1 MPLNKAYDYIIAGG
15 GCAGLSL
22 VMRMLKEPQLSDKK
36 ILIIDKDSKQ
46 LNDRTWCYWEK
57 GVGFFEEIIHRK
69 WDRAWFHGDGYSSLK
84 QLGPY
89 AYKMIRGIDF
99 YRHCHDRIRSYPN
112 VDICLGE
119 LKSIH
124 HTSDG
129 VEVMVGDQI
138 YQAQYVFNSILM
150 TQPKLGKD
158 QYDLLQHFKGWII
171 ETPEPVFQS
180 NEATLMDFRVTQEE
194 GTTFVYVMPLSP
206 TRALVEYTLF
216 TEKLLKDDQYNEGLH
231 NYIQDFLQTNDYRI
245 VEEEFGVIPMTDL
258 AFPEV
263 EGNIIYIGTAGGQT
277 KPSSGYTFRFIQ
289 KKADK
294 IVERLILGLHPY
306 APVKT
311 IEKRFKWFDKVL
323 LHMLARKK
331 MTGKKIFSLLFSR
344 NRISTIFAFLDNETS
359 IWQELRLLN
368 TLPQFPFMRAGWFE
382 LFKK

>member
-1 MPLNKAYDYIIAGG
+1 MPLNKVYDYIIAGG

-22 VMRMLKEPQLSDKK
+22 VMRMLKEPQLSTKK

-57 GVGFFEEIIHRK
+57 GEGFFDEIVYRK
-69 WDRAWFHGDGYSSLK
+69 WEKAWFHGEGYSSLK
-84 QLGPY
+84 GLDPY

-99 YRHCHDRIRSYPN
+99 YRHCHAQISAHPN
-112 VDICLGE
+112 VEICLGE

-124 HTSDG
+124 NTSQG
-129 VEVMVGDQI
+129 VEAIVGDDA
-138 YQAQYVFNSILM
+138 YQAQYAFSSILL
-150 TQPKLGKD
+150 TQPVLGKD
-158 QYDLLQHFKGWII
+158 QYDLLQHFKGWVI
-171 ETPEPVFQS
+171 ETPEPVFHS

-206 TRALVEYTLF
+206 QRALVEYTLF
-216 TEKLLKDDQYNEGLH
+216 THTLLSDDQYDEGLRS
-231 NYIQDFLQTNDYRI
+231 YIQQFLQTDDYTI
-245 VEEEFGVIPMTDL
+245 VEQEFGVIPMTDL
-258 AFPEV
+258 SFPER
-263 EGNIIYIGTAGGQT
+263 EGNIIYMGTAGGQT

-289 KKADK
+289 KKADS
-294 IVERLILGLHPY
+294 IVGRLLLGLHPA
-306 APVKT
+306 APIKA

-359 IWQELRLLN
+359 LLQELRLLN
-368 TLPQFPFMRAGWFE
+368 TLPQIPFMRAGWFE

>member
-1 MPLNKAYDYIIAGG
+1 MPLNKVYDYIIAGG

-22 VMRMLKEPQLSDKK
+22 AMRLLKEPQLSTKK
-36 ILIIDKDSKQ
+36 ILVIDKDSKQ

-57 GVGFFEEIIHRK
+57 GEGFFEEIVYRK
-69 WDRAWFHGDGYSSLK
+69 WDKAWFHGEGYSSLK
-84 QLGPY
+84 ELEPY

-99 YRHCHDRIRSYPN
+99 YRHCHEFISAYPN
-112 VDICLGE
+112 VEICLGE
-119 LKSIH
+119 LRSIQNI
-124 HTSDG
+124 SGG
-129 VEVMVGDQI
+129 VEAIVGDET
-138 YQAQYVFNSILM
+138 YQAQYAFSSILL

-158 QYDLLQHFKGWII
+158 QYDLLQHFKGWVI
-171 ETPEPVFQS
+171 ETTEPIFQL

-216 TEKLLKDDQYNEGLH
+216 TEKLLHQEKYDEGLRK
-231 NYIQDFLQTNDYRI
+231 YIQDFLQTCDYTI
-245 VEEEFGVIPMTDL
+245 LEEEFGIIPMTDL

-289 KKADK
+289 KKMDS
-294 IVERLILGLHPY
+294 IIGRLLSGLHPSVPIK
-306 APVKT
+306 A

-323 LHMLARKK
+323 LHMLARNK

-359 IWQELRLLN
+359 IWQEMKIMN
-368 TLPQFPFMRAGWFE
+368 TLPQLPFMRAGWFE